1 MAKKPAAKRLGK
13 RPEQGGYMAI
23 RRQILNRNSS
33 FAAQEAYKSL
43 RTSVRF
49 SLRGSGC
56 KRIGMTSAMA
66 SEGKS
71 ITILN
76 LAISVAMDGQRV
88 LLIDADLRRPSQA
101 RMLVEKATPGLS
113 NVLAGMVEAEE
124 AIRPELYPN
133 LDVLFS
139 GDVPPNPS
147 ELLGSDKMRDLVEE
161 MSKKYDYILIDTPP
175 VILVSDAAI
184 VANLLDGMLLLV
196 RQGKSKKD
204 ELKRAIANLELAGI
218 TPMGIVLNGVEM
230 KEGKDYSYYG

>member
-1 MAKKPAAKRLGK
+1 MKKIVKK
-13 RPEQGGYMAI
+13 QDKGGFMNV
-23 RRQILNRNSS
+23 RRQILNKNSS

-49 SLRGSGC
+49 ALRDNGC
-56 KRIGMTSAMA
+56 KRICMTSAMA

-71 ITILN
+71 ITMLN
-76 LAISVAMDGQRV
+76 LAISVAMDGQKV

-101 RMLVEKATPGLS
+101 RMLMEKATPGLS
-113 NVLAGMVEAEE
+113 NVLAGMVSPEE

-133 LDVLFS
+133 LDVLLS

-147 ELLGSDKMRDLVEE
+147 ELLGSDRMRDLIEE
-161 MSKKYDYILIDTPP
+161 MSKKYDYILVDTPP

-184 VANLLDGMLLLV
+184 VANLLDGVLLLV

-218 TPMGIVLNGVEM
+218 TPMGIVLNGVELR
-230 KEGKDYSYYG
+230 EGKDYSYYG